1 MEPAK
6 EIKKKN
12 EKEETFEY
20 KCDKDSYLI
29 KIIFSSDE
37 ITFNI
42 KNTEPYQYFYF
53 ESKFN
58 SSELQKINPFFCQFQ
73 NVDKIGNLYLN
84 LLKGKK
90 IKLLQQNNSLELS
103 FINVTEEVVNIT
115 IKKKELNENEK
126 LFGIISNLVND
137 MQELKKENKE
147 MKEKINELMQFKLKI
162 EELKNEEERKFHNFK
177 NSSILKDKEKIKMI
191 SDWIMPNRNII
202 YTQIYKASKDGA
214 TGGDFH
220 RCCDNKGE
228 TLLLFETDKNY
239 KFGAYTPLN
248 WVTPA
253 SGEVNDPNDNKTF
266 LFSLN
271 QMKKFT
277 KIQGKHPSTAR
288 SQKEFGPLLGGGT
301 DLGINKD
308 MRTGWCGN
316 NTFLTNRDLT
326 NGEYNFNVKEIE
338 IFQILNNN

>member
-103 FINVTEEVVNIT
+103 FINITEEVVNII

-177 NSSILKDKEKIKMI
+177 IH
-191 SDWIMPNRNII
+191 
-202 YTQIYKASKDGA
+202 Q
-214 TGGDFH
+214 F
-220 RCCDNKGE
+220 
-228 TLLLFETDKNY
+228 
-239 KFGAYTPLN
+239 
-248 WVTPA
+248 
-253 SGEVNDPNDNKTF
+253 
-266 LFSLN
+266 
-271 QMKKFT
+271 
-277 KIQGKHPSTAR
+277 
-288 SQKEFGPLLGGGT
+288 
-301 DLGINKD
+301 
-308 MRTGWCGN
+308 
-316 NTFLTNRDLT
+316 
-326 NGEYNFNVKEIE
+326 
-338 IFQILNNN
+338 

>member
-220 RCCDNKGE
+220 RCCDNKGPTV
-228 TLLLFETDKNY
+228 TLIESTNGYIFGGYITITWEGPSSWTQKGNDENAFVFSVNNKCKYPIQDKSYVIYNQKDY
-239 KFGAYTPLN
+239 GPDFGA
-248 WVTPA
+248 
-253 SGEVNDPNDNKTF
+253 NDIYICSSFFNDN
-266 LFSLN
+266 
-271 QMKKFT
+271 
-277 KIQGKHPSTAR
+277 ST
-288 SQKEFGPLLGGGT
+288 SQT
-301 DLGINKD
+301 NKY
-308 MRTGWCGN
+308 
-316 NTFLTNRDLT
+316 
-326 NGEYNFNVKEIE
+326 YNFSPKNVTGDTNFKVKELEVYLIQ
-338 IFQILNNN
+338 FD